1 MRKALVLLAILAFT
15 MAGCCPDPTGVST
28 SKSFTN
34 CMDTVV
40 DWFCAN
46 RATIEQQVANAQ
58 ATINSINSI
67 YGSQIPA
74 AEQTLINDAQQVIA
88 AGQAALAA
96 ATCPTTA
103 SLVEVNLAV
112 GKLYVDKGTVNA
124 SRIGKAKMIP

>member
-1 MRKALVLLAILAFT
+1 MPRICWAGRANPTLGADNQRRRKMRKALVLLAILAFT
-15 MAGCCPDPTGVST
+15 MAGCCADPTGVST

-88 AGQAALAA
+88 AGQ
-96 ATCPTTA
+96 
-103 SLVEVNLAV
+103 
-112 GKLYVDKGTVNA
+112 
-124 SRIGKAKMIP
+124 